1 MDGDRTAVTA
11 IDSAEQNPYNK
22 KVTFIDCKGR
32 SLKMEQKEMAK
43 TRLIIYVLM
52 AYGLTYLMGILMW
65 YGSTKG
71 YDLTVFPT
79 AQMMYPAA
87 GVIIGLFL
95 AHKGE
100 KILPAG
106 FFITV
111 LATTGVL
118 IVLALLSVFLPV
130 NDLNIAGMTM
140 SVYNL
145 IFQYIL
151 IIGSIVALVFLAVAG
166 NEKRAAAGLT
176 RQNWKSA
183 VLIVLAFVGI
193 YIVRTVVSVAVQGV
207 SDGSGMQYVKEWAAM
222 FKNPMMW
229 LNIAALPINYFFV
242 FIAFFGEEYGWR
254 YYLQPVLQKRFGLRA
269 GVIILGVVWG
279 LWHIPDDLFYYTQTS
294 GIQMIFAQQITCI
307 SLGIFFAYAYMKT
320 QNIWV
325 PVCLHY
331 LNNNLIPIISG
342 TFSADVLENQTVSWK
357 DLPVALVLNGLCFG
371 FFLLADVFKKKEV
384 QEEE

>member
-1 MDGDRTAVTA
+1 
-11 IDSAEQNPYNK
+11 
-22 KVTFIDCKGR
+22 
-32 SLKMEQKEMAK
+32 MEQKEMAK

-145 IFQYIL
+145 ISQYIL

-183 VLIVLAFVGI
+183 VFIVLLFVGI
-193 YIVRTVVSVAVQGV
+193 YIVRTVVSMAGQGV
-207 SDGSGMQYVKEWAAM
+207 SDGSGMQYVK
-222 FKNPMMW
+222 
-229 LNIAALPINYFFV
+229 
-242 FIAFFGEEYGWR
+242 
-254 YYLQPVLQKRFGLRA
+254 
-269 GVIILGVVWG
+269 
-279 LWHIPDDLFYYTQTS
+279 
-294 GIQMIFAQQITCI
+294 
-307 SLGIFFAYAYMKT
+307 
-320 QNIWV
+320 
-325 PVCLHY
+325 
-331 LNNNLIPIISG
+331 
-342 TFSADVLENQTVSWK
+342 
-357 DLPVALVLNGLCFG
+357 
-371 FFLLADVFKKKEV
+371 
-384 QEEE
+384 

>member
-1 MDGDRTAVTA
+1 
-11 IDSAEQNPYNK
+11 
-22 KVTFIDCKGR
+22 
-32 SLKMEQKEMAK
+32 MEQKEITK

-52 AYGLTYLMGILMW
+52 AYGLTCLMGILMW

-145 IFQYIL
+145 ISQYVL

-166 NEKRAAAGLT
+166 NEKRAAVGLT

-183 VLIVLAFVGI
+183 VLIVLVFVGI
-193 YIVRTVVSVAVQGV
+193 YNVYPMLKQVNPKLTTAMKSTILIGLALLS
-207 SDGSGMQYVKEWAAM
+207 SG
-222 FKNPMMW
+222 FP
-229 LNIAALPINYFFV
+229 
-242 FIAFFGEEYGWR
+242 FGFLCNQR
-254 YYLQPVLQKRFGLRA
+254 VTGLRFTS
-269 GVIILGVVWG
+269 VV
-279 LWHIPDDLFYYTQTS
+279 
-294 GIQMIFAQQITCI
+294 A
-307 SLGIFFAYAYMKT
+307 KR
-320 QNIWV
+320 V
-325 PVCLHY
+325 PLALCNPL
-331 LNNNLIPIISG
+331 L
-342 TFSADVLENQTVSWK
+342 K
-357 DLPVALVLNGLCFG
+357 D
-371 FFLLADVFKKKEV
+371 
-384 QEEE
+384 